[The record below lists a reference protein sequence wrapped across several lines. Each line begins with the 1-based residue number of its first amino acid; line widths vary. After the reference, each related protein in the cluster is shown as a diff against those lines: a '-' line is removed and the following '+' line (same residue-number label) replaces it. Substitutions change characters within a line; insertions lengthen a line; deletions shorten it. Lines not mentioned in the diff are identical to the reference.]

1 MTVNYAKIKE
11 AAQNYEQ
18 DMTRFLRD
26 IVKYPGESCDEKAHI
41 DRIAEEM
48 RKLEFDKVEIDPM
61 GNVLGYMGTGKTLIG
76 FDAHIDTVGIG
87 NKGNWAFDPYE
98 GFESDTEIGGRGT
111 SDQLGGIVSAFTV
124 PAS

>member
-11 AAQNYEQ
+11 AAQNYEK

-48 RKLEFDKVEIDPM
+48 KKLEFDKVEIDPM

-76 FDAHIDTVGIG
+76 FDATSIPLASAIKAT
-87 NKGNWAFDPYE
+87 
-98 GFESDTEIGGRGT
+98 GT
-111 SDQLGGIVSAFTV
+111 LIPMKV
-124 PAS
+124 